1 MLYNDPFVVKHKNNY
16 KLLRKIYYQETTKLR
31 NLNKL
36 KLINDIYDDWRSE
49 IVQWYNNWVTEGYST
64 HRKHLYLCG
73 EAYNEFKEFIKQ
85 IMGNFVMSL
94 ENCIK
99 LIFKL

>member
-1 MLYNDPFVVKHKNNY
+1 MVNRFVVKRKNNY
-16 KLLRKIYYQETTKLR
+16 KLLGKIHYQETTILYI

-36 KLINDIYDDWRSE
+36 KLINDIYDDWRSK
-49 IVQWYNNWVTEGYST
+49 IVQWYNKWVTEGYST